1 MEEAGVNNC
10 WVSNYTCLEQRGG
23 LLRKEAT
30 GYGSVKTEL
39 AVHMGQRRLPWE
51 EASPKAVFKWDASHG
66 EGECKSPPCREHSC
80 AVPARLGWQRR
91 GPVCVCVCVSGRG
104 RGAAEAHMPRFV
116 RVREQHDHCHSGDFG
131 FLSMHLNFKRKRT
144 KTVRHFS
151 TTHPLPLA
159 ATNLFSVYH
168 WAWCLC
174 TYVCVYV
181 RLDSVSF
188 SDWLISLPDNA
199 GKVHPYCRKW

>member
-1 MEEAGVNNC
+1 MGVWKQSWPYT
-10 WVSNYTCLEQRGG
+10 WVRGG
-23 LLRKEAT
+23 FHEKRPPQRQCLNEMRVMEK
-30 GYGSVKTEL
+30 GSARALHAESTRVPCL
-39 AVHMGQRRLPWE
+39 HAWDDRE
-51 EASPKAVFKWDASHG
+51 ED
-66 EGECKSPPCREHSC
+66 
-80 AVPARLGWQRR
+80 L
-91 GPVCVCVCVSGRG
+91 CVCVCVSGRG

>member
-1 MEEAGVNNC
+1 MEKGSARALHAESTRVP
-10 WVSNYTCLEQRGG
+10 CLHAWDDR
-23 LLRKEAT
+23 
-30 GYGSVKTEL
+30 
-39 AVHMGQRRLPWE
+39 E
-51 EASPKAVFKWDASHG
+51 ED
-66 EGECKSPPCREHSC
+66 
-80 AVPARLGWQRR
+80 L
-91 GPVCVCVCVSGRG
+91 CVCVCVSGRG

-168 WAWCLC
+168 
-174 TYVCVYV
+174 
-181 RLDSVSF
+181 
-188 SDWLISLPDNA
+188 
-199 GKVHPYCRKW
+199 